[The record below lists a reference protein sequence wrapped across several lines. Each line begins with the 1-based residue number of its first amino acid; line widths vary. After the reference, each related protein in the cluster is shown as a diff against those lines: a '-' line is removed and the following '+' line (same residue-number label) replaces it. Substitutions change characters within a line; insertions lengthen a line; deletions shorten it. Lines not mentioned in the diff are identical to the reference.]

1 LKKGLKMSANDK
13 QVGGSHYKSSIQH
26 WDYVVANDLDYF
38 QAQITKYVTRWKKK
52 NGLVDLEKGLHF
64 LEKYIE
70 IAKSKEAEQPLGFI
84 AQPFTYA
91 ASTLKPD
98 VNIGPVSLNAVDHK
112 AVARVLG
119 EFSGSNG
126 ITAADLGKERAPEQ
140 RKATW
145 YSSDKIPPRDA
156 EGAADRNYVNQD
168 R

>member
-1 LKKGLKMSANDK
+1 MSANDK
-13 QVGGSHYKSSIQH
+13 QVAGNHYAAPIQH
-26 WDYVVANDLDYF
+26 WDYVVANELDYF

-52 NGLVDLEKGLHF
+52 NGLVDLQKAQHF

-70 IAKSKEAEQPLGFI
+70 IAEPVEKAEQQMG
-84 AQPFTYA
+84 AQGVQANPMAKVPPKQNY
-91 ASTLKPD
+91 TL
-98 VNIGPVSLNAVDHK
+98 DHK
-112 AVARVLG
+112 EIARVLG

-126 ITAADLGKERAPEQ
+126 IIADDIIKATLPVANGGTAS
-140 RKATW
+140 KATW